1 MGGHQQR
8 VHQRGGVLEHML
20 GVGPRTRSSYAAAR
34 GDKIPF
40 HFVGDATHSS
50 FKEQC
55 CTQDPTQ
62 KCFRKEKAAAPPAPV
77 PADLP
82 TDEVEG
88 DAEDTRVQ
96 VHQLGPLRP
105 SGEDDMEKVD
115 EQALLFMQK
124 SVQANRIKVN
134 TTEVGR
140 RQEDRR
146 KDRDGNRR
154 STPPR
159 QSGARRRRR
168 ASWRRRRRPRKAR
181 RPRRSTPSSL
191 QESAFTKGKSCSE
204 QVPDGEI
211 EQTIK
216 ESMPGSA
223 AGKTGAV
230 RHPAGLGEGGAGR
243 SDSKHRR

>member
-1 MGGHQQR
+1 MPPPAATKSPSTSSAMR
-8 VHQRGGVLEHML
+8 
-20 GVGPRTRSSYAAAR
+20 RTRVSRNSAAL
-34 GDKIPF
+34 KIL
-40 HFVGDATHSS
+40 
-50 FKEQC
+50 
-55 CTQDPTQ
+55 
-62 KCFRKEKAAAPPAPV
+62 RKSASAKRR
-77 PADLP
+77 LQ
-82 TDEVEG
+82 
-88 DAEDTRVQ
+88 R
-96 VHQLGPLRP
+96 PLRRYP
-105 SGEDDMEKVD
+105 QTCRPTRWRETRRTRECRYINSGHFDLRGKMMHNMEKVD